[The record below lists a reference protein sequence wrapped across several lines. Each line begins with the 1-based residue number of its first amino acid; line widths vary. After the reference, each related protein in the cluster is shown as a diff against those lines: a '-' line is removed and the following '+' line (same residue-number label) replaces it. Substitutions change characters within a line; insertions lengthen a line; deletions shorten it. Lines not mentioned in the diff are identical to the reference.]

1 MNDQGTPNVT
11 IKRIMKEV
19 IIIERN
25 QEIVETIMIPKIDTT
40 NGQEKITDRLQNINT
55 IEIKITN
62 HGIPGHVQD
71 RLIVENMLM
80 KAIVMKIVANDKN
93 FFMFNSSCDLNLFDK
108 ILIYS

>member
-1 MNDQGTPNVT
+1 MTKIMNDQGTHNVT

-19 IIIERN
+19 IIIKRK
-25 QEIVETIMIPKIDTT
+25 QEIVETIIMIRKIDITK
-40 NGQEKITDRLQNINT
+40 EKKITDRLQNINT
-55 IEIKITN
+55 IEIKTTN

-93 FFMFNSSCDLNLFDK
+93 FFMSNS
-108 ILIYS
+108 

>member
-1 MNDQGTPNVT
+1 MNDQETPNAT

-19 IIIERN
+19 IIIKRK
-25 QEIVETIMIPKIDTT
+25 QEIVETIIMIPKIDITKE
-40 NGQEKITDRLQNINT
+40 QEKITDRRQNIIM
-55 IEIKITN
+55 IEIKTTN

-93 FFMFNSSCDLNLFDK
+93 FFMSNS
-108 ILIYS
+108 